1 MMELLIDS
9 FKDALL
15 DTVKL
20 IPFLLI
26 TYVIMEW
33 LERKTAGK
41 QANILKK
48 AEKLGPLLGGVLGIV
63 PQCGFSLMASNLYS
77 GGVIGAGVLIAVFM
91 STSDEMLPIMLSN
104 DAIGAGTIVKILV
117 TKVVIAVITGYI
129 VGFVLDRMRKPVEVK
144 KIEHVHE
151 HGDGHGHTHDKN
163 IAENSQHAKNIVYKD
178 MHGGNG
184 GNGGDGHVHDYV
196 HEHSH
201 DHGHYGEKNIHEVC
215 EQEHCDCEGGIFR
228 SALIHT
234 AKIAVFIFIFTLVIN
249 IIIEA
254 VGEDAIAR
262 VFNDVPVLG
271 EAAAALVGLIPNCAA
286 SVIITELYLQGI
298 LSAGAMMSGLLVS
311 AGVGL
316 VVLFRM
322 NKHRPAENIRITA
335 VLYIAGLIWGLLIN
349 AAGITF

>member
-1 MMELLIDS
+1 MKELLIDS
-9 FKDALL
+9 FKDAML

-26 TYVIMEW
+26 TYIVMEW
-33 LERKTAGK
+33 LERKTAGR
-41 QANILKK
+41 QAHVLGK
-48 AEKLGPLLGGVLGIV
+48 AEKLGPLIGGVLGIV

-117 TKVVIAVITGYI
+117 AKAVIAVITGYI
-129 VGFVLDRMRKPVEVK
+129 VGIVLDRLRKPYQVK
-144 KIEHVHE
+144 KIEP
-151 HGDGHGHTHDKN
+151 GHSHDEHTHSEDGKAAKN
-163 IAENSQHAKNIVYKD
+163 SIHTQNIVYKD
-178 MHGGNG
+178 AAEKKGK
-184 GNGGDGHVHDYV
+184 GHVHDYV

-228 SALIHT
+228 SALVHT
-234 AKIAVFIFIFTLVIN
+234 AKIALFILIFTLVIN
-249 IIIEA
+249 VVIEA
-254 VGEDAIAR
+254 VGEESIAR
-262 VFNDVPVLG
+262 IFNNVPVLG

-322 NKHRPAENIRITA
+322 NRHRPAENIRIAA
-335 VLYIAGLIWGLLIN
+335 VLYVSGVIWGLLIN

>member
-104 DAIGAGTIVKILV
+104 DAIGAGTIAKILV
-117 TKVVIAVITGYI
+117 TKAVIAVITGYI
-129 VGFVLDRMRKPVEVK
+129 VGFVLDRIRKPVEVK

-151 HGDGHGHTHDKN
+151 HGDVHGHAHDKSL
-163 IAENSQHAKNIVYKD
+163 AESSQHAKNIVYKD
-178 MHGGNG
+178 MHGGNLHIEAKRGSDKMLIGHAKIRDFSIHNTPVLAKLLTVASFTGMVDLLTGEGMTFSHFDAPFKYKNSILYVNKARAYGNVLGISFG
-184 GNGGDGHVHDYV
+184 GAYNMSNDAISIEGMIAPAYGLNTMIGKIPLVGNLLAGKDGT
-196 HEHSH
+196 
-201 DHGHYGEKNIHEVC
+201 
-215 EQEHCDCEGGIFR
+215 IFAANYSISGTTDDANVR
-228 SALIHT
+228 LNPLSALSPNSL
-234 AKIAVFIFIFTLVIN
+234 K
-249 IIIEA
+249 EA
-254 VGEDAIAR
+254 V
-262 VFNDVPVLG
+262 
-271 EAAAALVGLIPNCAA
+271 A
-286 SVIITELYLQGI
+286 SVFGKDEDDG
-298 LSAGAMMSGLLVS
+298 
-311 AGVGL
+311 
-316 VVLFRM
+316 F
-322 NKHRPAENIRITA
+322 
-335 VLYIAGLIWGLLIN
+335 
-349 AAGITF
+349 